1 MLWKKT
7 RHDGIDVAFIGG
19 CSRSADAL
27 EGRAPL
33 SKAKDV
39 APQSSATFA
48 LSARCEARGM
58 PRELVNTVLERFDKA
73 ALELKAVVGPRFED
87 RSRTRCVGSFW
98 LHRRLR
104 KLLFDNVG
112 FLIFCGARV
121 TGFSS
126 VLQHINERKESFI
139 RGMQLR

>member
-73 ALELKAVVGPRFED
+73 ALELKAVVGLRFEID
-87 RSRTRCVGSFW
+87 QNA
-98 LHRRLR
+98 LRRFTTVASPLE
-104 KLLFDNVG
+104 K
-112 FLIFCGARV
+112 V
-121 TGFSS
+121 TF
-126 VLQHINERKESFI
+126 R
-139 RGMQLR
+139 